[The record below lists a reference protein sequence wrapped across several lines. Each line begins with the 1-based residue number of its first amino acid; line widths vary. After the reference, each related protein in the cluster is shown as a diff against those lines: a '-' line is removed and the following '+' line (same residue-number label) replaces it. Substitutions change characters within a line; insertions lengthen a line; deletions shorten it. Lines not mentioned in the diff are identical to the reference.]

1 MYQISNIYERATY
14 ILAVPD
20 LHERYV
26 KEKSVTNSELPLS
39 VKNMSYPD
47 ITGHV
52 QATGHTGGDTNWQV
66 TDDQCDAAI
75 WGQVAEKLKDRHD
88 TAYYEAGPLHDHLRN
103 SGFNRIARNPPE
115 KHCMYQDEHTDRDW
129 RKHRTHWQGTRAY
142 DYTVHIDQ
150 TVA

>member
-1 MYQISNIYERATY
+1 
-14 ILAVPD
+14 
-20 LHERYV
+20 
-26 KEKSVTNSELPLS
+26 
-39 VKNMSYPD
+39 MSYPD

-103 SGFNRIARNPPE
+103 SGFNRIARNPPD
-115 KHCMYQDEHTDRDW
+115 KHLKQNFFQDKIENSDERWNLLHASDLPRGRGGTSKIVANFVSKIRDRHFKYFCMNLYSIQD
-129 RKHRTHWQGTRAY
+129 
-142 DYTVHIDQ
+142 
-150 TVA
+150 